1 MRVRKVSKTN
11 ILQEHYFDYNGLVDT
26 NVLVDL
32 LFNKNKF
39 NSEILVISAF
49 FSDEVVE
56 KFLSVNK
63 NTKTKFFFR
72 LKPRDF
78 IDKSAS
84 FKGLELL
91 IAENKEVF
99 FNPRLHSKLYL
110 FDNSLLFSGSAN
122 FTKKG
127 LGLVPSANIE
137 NLFASQVSEND
148 LDFIQSIFKE
158 SSQLDELKLT
168 MMKKMIDDFDDN
180 DLKNNEI
187 PEFWPRPFNEKIE
200 GLLVTDFPNI
210 YDSKIDLINSRP
222 YQWLYKT
229 SLDNENNEIYFGELT
244 SLLHNEL
251 IEDPMPYRS
260 TIKSL
265 LEDFLIILKNTD
277 TSDITFEVPNH
288 SKKIF
293 LKQKKKGN

>member
-39 NSEILVISAF
+39 NSDLLIISAF

-72 LKPRDF
+72 LRPRDF

-187 PEFWPRPFNEKIE
+187 PEFWLRPFK
-200 GLLVTDFPNI
+200 
-210 YDSKIDLINSRP
+210 P
-222 YQWLYKT
+222 YQWLYKIL
-229 SLDNENNEIYFGELT
+229 LDNENNEIYFGELT

-265 LEDFLIILKNTD
+265 LEDFLITLKNTD

-288 SKKIF
+288 SKRIF